1 MISDSAHG
9 GFCLLCVSPGSRAGS
24 SCPIC
29 EPLRKLLPPCLS
41 YPGFEVYE
49 VTETDQKPVLH
60 VSDQNI
66 CVNRS
71 LARQHEF
78 FLRDKPH
85 LLAEIRRATHY
96 GATPEK
102 QEVDDLRSE
111 VGSLRSQVVDMDGR
125 IDALSKMVDRLL
137 EAGAAGG
144 GKVTP
149 IPPLENWAK
158 KRRLDGELAGAADTM
173 KPELAPTAGQSRSDS
188 AVGIDA
194 AGFAQV
200 KPEVN
205 ARETG
210 TSVAEGAPCSDASPE
225 GSNGV
230 ISSAG
235 VKTELTEE
243 PEYKFAAQVE
253 SLPGDVEGDISGS
266 PAGGDGMI
274 IGGGALCRDTSF
286 IRNLD
291 NMSIGSVSS
300 LALDMIDLG
309 PSDGGSD
316 GGDQEALAP
325 TSVEEDTG
333 SDVLNDSLFDID
345 FEAEITSMSEEPTFP
360 AQDDLFASP
369 LVDPA
374 PAVASE
380 PQAAA
385 QEATNATVADVTP
398 AVNVAMTSKDQTA
411 KIQEVTAC
419 LDSMP
424 PESRRKLVEGLM
436 ALAQNNGVVSTFPA
450 NAASSS
456 TSTAPPTIAAATSSV
471 PVTSTS
477 STATTTA
484 ARAGTPEIAMP
495 LASAAIGAFMLQH
508 ASAFMNDPAAAVA
521 AVTLDSSQRTVK
533 RTTSLR

>member
-1 MISDSAHG
+1 M
-9 GFCLLCVSPGSRAGS
+9 
-24 SCPIC
+24 
-29 EPLRKLLPPCLS
+29 
-41 YPGFEVYE
+41 
-49 VTETDQKPVLH
+49 
-60 VSDQNI
+60 
-66 CVNRS
+66 
-71 LARQHEF
+71 
-78 FLRDKPH
+78 
-85 LLAEIRRATHY
+85 
-96 GATPEK
+96 
-102 QEVDDLRSE
+102 DDLRSE

-137 EAGAAGG
+137 EAGAAAG

-158 KRRLDGELAGAADTM
+158 KRRLDGEMSGAADTM
-173 KPELAPTAGQSRSDS
+173 KPESAPAAIQSGSNNPVGVDVAGLS
-188 AVGIDA
+188 
-194 AGFAQV
+194 QV
-200 KPEVN
+200 KPDVN
-205 ARETG
+205 VPETR
-210 TSVAEGAPCSDASPE
+210 TIAAEGAPSSDTPSE
-225 GSNGV
+225 GSHGV
-230 ISSAG
+230 LGSAG
-235 VKTELTEE
+235 VKTELKEE
-243 PEYKFAAQVE
+243 PEYKFATQVE
-253 SLPGDVEGDISGS
+253 SLPGDVKGDLGGS
-266 PAGGDGMI
+266 AAGDDEII
-274 IGGGALCRDTSF
+274 IGGGPLCRDTSF
-286 IRNLD
+286 IRNLE

-300 LALDMIDLG
+300 LSLDMVDLG
-309 PSDGGSD
+309 PSDGDSG

-325 TSVEEDTG
+325 AGVQEDTG

-345 FEAEITSMSEEPTFP
+345 FEAEITSMSEGPTFP
-360 AQDDLFASP
+360 PQDDLFSSP

-385 QEATNATVADVTP
+385 EEAPTATGAEVPPT
-398 AVNVAMTSKDQTA
+398 VNVAMSSKDQTA

-436 ALAQNNGVVSTFPA
+436 ALAQNNGVVSNFSAT
-450 NAASSS
+450 AAPSS
-456 TSTAPPTIAAATSSV
+456 TSAAPPAGAAASTTSVPATATAPAS
-471 PVTSTS
+471 
-477 STATTTA
+477 TTA